1 VRVSCQER
9 CKIIWDFTAAA
20 NRKVETARP
29 GCRGTYVPQGYAGFV
44 ESPNALVIRRLQ
56 GDVKKTLDNPPEHIS
71 RIRVVLA
78 SPERLFAGKGPQD
91 QDRG

>member
-1 VRVSCQER
+1 
-9 CKIIWDFTAAA
+9 
-20 NRKVETARP
+20 
-29 GCRGTYVPQGYAGFV
+29 
-44 ESPNALVIRRLQ
+44 LQ